1 MKGILVQ
8 STAGQLLN
16 HFKMSIQGL
25 AHYVMLEEL
34 TIVAWAY
41 LKFNEGTGLWKH
53 KTKQLAYIVCLAISG
68 NCQNSDYFSLLL
80 RYIYFIDNI
89 RSLQLILE

>member
-34 TIVAWAY
+34 TIVARAY
-41 LKFNEGTGLWKH
+41 LKFNEGTGLWKP
-53 KTKQLAYIVCLAISG
+53 KQNNLHIFCAWQFQAIAKIKIPFLCYYVKST
-68 NCQNSDYFSLLL
+68 LLT
-80 RYIYFIDNI
+80 
-89 RSLQLILE
+89 ILEVYS